1 MSIKIVPDIIIG
13 RLPIYLRA
21 LRSMESNNKKAL
33 SQLKMEAKKLKEKLA
48 IDPKNTENKD
58 LLKSIEMEIRNLE
71 TTSSQELGESVGISA
86 AQIRKDLSQF
96 GGFGTQGTG
105 YKIDDLIKQIKHI
118 LKLENDWSVAV
129 VGAGDMGH
137 ALSRYQG
144 FKDRGFTISAVFD
157 TNPEL
162 IGKKIGNLTIQ
173 SVDDMDEALKRT
185 NTTIAMLT
193 VPASAAQEVTDQ
205 LVKVGIRAILN
216 YAPIIINVPE
226 NVVVQYIDPSIH
238 LQRMT
243 YYLDNK
249 N

>member
-1 MSIKIVPDIIIG
+1 MEKIMSIKIVPDIIIG

-21 LRSMESNNKKAL
+21 LQSMRND
-33 SQLKMEAKKLKEKLA
+33 QA
-48 IDPKNTENKD
+48 IPSSENDKD
-58 LLKSIEMEIRNLE
+58 VTLRPM

-105 YKIDDLIKQIKHI
+105 YRIDELIKELKRI
-118 LKLENDWSVAV
+118 LKLEKDWSVAV

-157 TNPEL
+157 NNPEL
-162 IGKKIGNLTIQ
+162 IGKKIGDLTIQ
-173 SVDDMDEALKRT
+173 SMETMAEVLKMN
-185 NTTIAMLT
+185 NTSIAMLT
-193 VPASAAQEVTDQ
+193 VPASAAQTVTDQ
-205 LVKVGIRAILN
+205 LVKAGVRAILN
-216 YAPIIINVPE
+216 YAPTIINVPDH
-226 NVVVQYIDPSIH
+226 VVVQYIDPSIH

-243 YYLDNK
+243 YYLEENS
-249 N
+249 